1 MATLLPTPTAQQ
13 MLDAYLQA
21 ELDVLAGKRVRFSD
35 GQQDRMVD
43 SEDLEWIIAGRKQW
57 QAAVAA
63 EQQRAAGTPTFG
75 GLGYSLARMDG
86 H

>member
-1 MATLLPTPTAQQ
+1 MPTPTAQQ

-57 QAAVAA
+57 QAAVDA
-63 EQQRAAGTPTFG
+63 QQRRAAGVPAFG

>member
-1 MATLLPTPTAQQ
+1 MATPTAQQ

-21 ELDVLAGKRVRFSD
+21 ELDVLAGKRVRFND
-35 GQQDRMVD
+35 GNTEKWLD

-57 QAAVAA
+57 QAAVAG
-63 EQQRAAGTPTFG
+63 ETAAASGAPRFG
-75 GLGYSLARMDG
+75 GLSYSVARMDG